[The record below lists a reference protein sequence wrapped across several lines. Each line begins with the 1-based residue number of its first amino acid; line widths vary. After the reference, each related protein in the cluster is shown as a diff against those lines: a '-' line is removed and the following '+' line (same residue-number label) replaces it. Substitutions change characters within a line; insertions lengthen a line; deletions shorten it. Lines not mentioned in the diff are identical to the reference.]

1 MLTINNPKAAK
12 AQKSSNLNRVRC
24 KRLEKI
30 RSMEET
36 KAATTSSCAEK
47 RMEEVRPNK
56 GAEVKLG
63 IPFRGGGRG
72 MLGVVFM
79 MRYWIAAGG
88 ILGLGSM
95 VLGIV

>member
-1 MLTINNPKAAK
+1 VLTTNNPKAAK

-56 GAEVKLG
+56 GAEVKFG
-63 IPFRGGGRG
+63 IPFSGGGRG
-72 MLGVVFM
+72 ILGVASIV
-79 MRYWIAAGG
+79 RGG
-88 ILGLGSM
+88 
-95 VLGIV
+95 